1 MTRTEMFDYIRKNKL
16 QDEVWKMF
24 GKNFTN
30 VKSSLLADFI
40 ETDEAAKAES
50 KNSSKKTTATKAAPV
65 TTGSKC
71 AADYTK
77 LKNKYD
83 SLVGTVAVMLCS
95 IDNEEI
101 AHDLQDTINNIK
113 ASLAKINC

>member
-16 QDEVWKMF
+16 QDEVQKMF

-40 ETDEAAKAES
+40 ETDKAAKVES
-50 KNSSKKTTATKAAPV
+50 KNSSKKTTVTKTASI

-77 LKNKYD
+77 LKNKYN
-83 SLVGTVAVMLCS
+83 SLVEAVAVMLYS
-95 IDNEEI
+95 IDNEET
-101 AHDLQDTINNIK
+101 AHDLQDAINNIR
-113 ASLAKINC
+113 ASLAKD

>member
-16 QDEVWKMF
+16 QDEVQKMF

-40 ETDEAAKAES
+40 ETDKTAKVES
-50 KNSSKKTTATKAAPV
+50 KNLSKKTTATKTASV
-65 TTGSKC
+65 TTESKC
-71 AADYTK
+71 TADYTK

-83 SLVGTVAVMLCS
+83 SLVEAVAVMLYS
-95 IDNEEI
+95 IDNEET
-101 AHDLQDTINNIK
+101 AHDLQNAINNIRT
-113 ASLAKINC
+113 SLAKD

>member
-1 MTRTEMFDYIRKNKL
+1 MTRIEMFDYIRKNKL
-16 QDEVWKMF
+16 QDEVQKMF

-40 ETDEAAKAES
+40 ETDKATKAES
-50 KNSSKKTTATKAAPV
+50 KNSSKKTTATKTTSV
-65 TTGSKC
+65 TVGSEC

-83 SLVGTVAVMLCS
+83 SLVGAVAVMLCS
-95 IDNEEI
+95 IDNEET
-101 AHDLQDTINNIK
+101 AYDLQDAINNIK
-113 ASLAKINC
+113 ASLAKG